1 LGVPCSLQ
9 PEKGGAVVPRVLAV
23 AEELCREI
31 ESFTP
36 ALYSGADCALLAEAL
51 SKTEKACAGARARA
65 AARAVTCGAH
75 KERGFADGADWLAQK
90 TGSSRSEARTD
101 LETAKSLE
109 DLPATAGA
117 LAKGEVSM
125 KEAAEV
131 AKGEAARPGSEE
143 ELVGLAKS
151 SGLGALK
158 DEVRRRA
165 LEAQAAE
172 DLSARQHRARYFRHW
187 RDELGMVRFSGA
199 LPPTVGIGIANR
211 IEAEAARLRRGA
223 GPAGREA
230 SFDAHAADALVK
242 MLAGQGRGPSPRA
255 DLVVV
260 VDLAAYRRGHAHP
273 GETCHI
279 VGGGPVTVGFAREL
293 IDDAFVKAVTHD
305 GVRIETVAHFGRH
318 VPAELRSALELGGP
332 PGFDGVSCTEPG
344 CHRRYGLEWD
354 HVDPV
359 AHNGPTSYDNLQP
372 RCKPHHWDKTEQ
384 DRQAGLFEPPQP
396 P

>member
-1 LGVPCSLQ
+1 MS
-9 PEKGGAVVPRVLAV
+9 ARVLAV

-31 ESFTP
+31 ESFDP
-36 ALYSGADCALLAEAL
+36 ALYSGADRALLAEAL
-51 SKTEKACAGARARA
+51 ARTEKACGGARARA
-65 AARAVTCGAH
+65 AARAGAGGAH
-75 KERGFADGADWLAQK
+75 KDRGFADGADWLAKK

-101 LETAKSLE
+101 LDTARSLA

-117 LAKGEVSM
+117 LSRGELSL

-131 AKGEAARPGSEE
+131 ARGEADNPGSEK
-143 ELVGLAKS
+143 ELVGLAKDK
-151 SGLGALK
+151 GLGAVRE
-158 DEVRRRA
+158 EVRKRG
-165 LEAQAAE
+165 LQAKPAE
-172 DLSARQHRARYFRHW
+172 DLAARQHRARYFRHW
-187 RDELGMVRFSGA
+187 RDELGLVRFCGA

-211 IEAEAARLRRGA
+211 VEAEAGRRRRAA
-223 GPAGREA
+223 GPAGREE
-230 SFDAHAADALVK
+230 SFDAHAADALVQ
-242 MLAGQGRGPSPRA
+242 MLQGQGKGPSPRA

-279 VGGGPVTVGFAREL
+279 VGGGPVTVSFARGTA
-293 IDDAFVKAVTHD
+293 DDAFIKAVTHD

-318 VPAELRSALELGGP
+318 IPAELRTALELGEP

-344 CHRRYGLEWD
+344 CNRRYGLEWD

-359 AHNGPTSYDNLQP
+359 AHHGPTSYDNLRP
-372 RCKPHHWDKTEQ
+372 RCKLCHWQKTER
-384 DRQAGLFEPPQP
+384 DRQAGLFEATQP